1 MQVIN
6 FKEALLNLDA
16 VFNKVYLDNEEVVM
30 HKDNGQN
37 IVMIPFDEYNAMK
50 ETAYLFSSPKNKEHL
65 LNSLKELKMGN
76 IIKKDIIE

>member
-1 MQVIN
+1 MQVVN